1 MRRIA
6 DGSLLADFDGGAAT
20 AASSSGSSRFTP
32 TQLMTTTAFQ
42 VSSESSDLNLPQRV
56 YSRVS
61 WNMRVPLLLLT
72 SSRVTST
79 PARSAMKFMFLVQDR
94 QSQTTASLLSNE
106 LFATWSNAML
116 ALDFVHV
123 AIAVAREL

>member
-1 MRRIA
+1 
-6 DGSLLADFDGGAAT
+6 
-20 AASSSGSSRFTP
+20 
-32 TQLMTTTAFQ
+32 
-42 VSSESSDLNLPQRV
+42 
-56 YSRVS
+56 
-61 WNMRVPLLLLT
+61 MRVPLLHACT
-72 SSRVTST
+72 AHEFSRVTST